1 MRCHSERSEES
12 RPGRSG
18 AVCPTQIKIP
28 RPGLLEE
35 NPAFG
40 ASVIGGRETGVGLN
54 AVLGEDTADMFT
66 EVGSAGAYEG
76 QD

>member
-1 MRCHSERSEES
+1 MATEISGN
-12 RPGRSG
+12 RP
-18 AVCPTQIKIP
+18 VWTLFH
-28 RPGLLEE
+28 GLLEK